1 MSIMSEASLDRVD
14 TAGPSAAASPSPMP
28 EAHVERLAD
37 DVYVVTIADDAIGFI
52 EVAGRIYVASVGP
65 RRDRALEC
73 AQTHSLDTAAR
84 AIAEIHGATVA
95 DDATSRARRVT
106 RALYRPL
113 PC

>member
-1 MSIMSEASLDRVD
+1 MSIMSEATLDRVD
-14 TAGPSAAASPSPMP
+14 TAGPSAAPSPSPIP
-28 EAHVERLAD
+28 EAHVERLTD
-37 DVYVVTIADDAIGFI
+37 DVYAVTIADDAIGFI
-52 EVAGRIYVASVGP
+52 EAAGRIYVASVGP

-84 AIAEIHGATVA
+84 ALAEIHGATVA
-95 DDATSRARRVT
+95 DAATSRARRVT

>member
-1 MSIMSEASLDRVD
+1 MSIMSEASTDRFD
-14 TAGPSAAASPSPMP
+14 GIGSFPASPPRMP
-28 EAHVERLAD
+28 DAHVERVAD
-37 DVYVVTIADDAIGFI
+37 DVFAVTIADDAIGFV

-73 AQTHSLDTAAR
+73 AQAHSLDSAAR
-84 AIAEIHGATVA
+84 AIAAIHGATLA
-95 DDATSRARRVT
+95 DAATSQARRVS

>member
-1 MSIMSEASLDRVD
+1 MSIMTEASTDRLGG
-14 TAGPSAAASPSPMP
+14 TGSSPTSSPRMP
-28 EAHVERLAD
+28 DAHVECVAD
-37 DVYVVTIADDAIGFI
+37 DVFAVTIADDAIGFI

-73 AQTHSLDTAAR
+73 AQTHSLDAAAR
-84 AIAEIHGATVA
+84 AIAAIHGATVA
-95 DDATSRARRVT
+95 DAATSQARRVP

>member
-14 TAGPSAAASPSPMP
+14 ITGSRSAPSHPRMP

-37 DVYVVTIADDAIGFI
+37 DVYVVTLADDAIGFI
-52 EVAGRIYVASVGP
+52 EVAARIYVASVGP

-73 AQTHSLDTAAR
+73 AQTHSLDTAAL
-84 AIAEIHGATVA
+84 AIAEIHGTTVA
-95 DDATSRARRVT
+95 DAATTRARRVT